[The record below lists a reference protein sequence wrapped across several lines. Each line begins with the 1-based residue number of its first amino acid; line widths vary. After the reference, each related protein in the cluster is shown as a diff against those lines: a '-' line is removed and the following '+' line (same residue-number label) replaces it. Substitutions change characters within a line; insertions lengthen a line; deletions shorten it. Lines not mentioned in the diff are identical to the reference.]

1 MDEQTNQ
8 REKAH
13 MDVLGLKQ
21 EVPQDP
27 VGQIVTREGYPNIAM
42 VDLGREVS
50 ETVRA
55 SWPAA
60 RPFQSGG
67 AVDSG
72 WLLPF
77 IGAGSTAASSLF
89 AGNVFLATANPSTL
103 MTIGAGVGS
112 AVMGSTGIIAQAPF
126 VAASTALMPVVAPVM
141 LFMTV
146 SSAARLDRVQ
156 RALGALSEGLE
167 RVRHLMEA
175 EDYARLESAAEQLDE
190 IGAQFV
196 HGQRFTEGM
205 KIALMLAKRDVNRL
219 RRKFGHL
226 AMREIRSEQD
236 ARLAVSDIN
245 LFVLSTLTDLRA
257 DALRLQLTLQDDPH
271 YAERRE
277 AVLRKKVEQ
286 CADTF
291 RELLDRNPV
300 GSYRDQLQQDLDE
313 LGRFEFLPWG
323 LTDTGAQAIRAIG
336 GGRSL
341 AKTIG
346 AVDTILD
353 ENFAPVGSRMERW
366 ISELESSAA
375 AAREEAIV
383 IYRERDGGRALKAH
397 HTRDLRLV
405 QWAA

>member
-1 MDEQTNQ
+1 MDI
-8 REKAH
+8 
-13 MDVLGLKQ
+13 LGLKQ
-21 EVPQDP
+21 DVPQDP
-27 VGQIVTREGYPNIAM
+27 VGQMLTRDGYPNIAV
-42 VDLGREVS
+42 VDLGREAS
-50 ETVRA
+50 EALRA
-55 SWPAA
+55 SWPPA

-67 AVDSG
+67 VVDSA
-72 WLLPF
+72 WLQPLL
-77 IGAGSTAASSLF
+77 GAGGTAASSLF
-89 AGNVFLATANPSTL
+89 AGNVFLATANPATL

-112 AVMGSTGIIAQAPF
+112 AVMGPTGIIAQAPF

-146 SSAARLDRVQ
+146 SSAMTGARLDRVQ

-175 EDYARLESAAEQLDE
+175 EDYARLVSAAEQLDE
-190 IGAQFV
+190 IGSQFL
-196 HGQRFTEGM
+196 HGLRFTDGM

-219 RRKFGHL
+219 RHKFGHL
-226 AMREIRSEQD
+226 VMREIRSEQD

-257 DALRLQLTLQDDPH
+257 GALRLQLTLQDDLH

-277 AVLRKKVEQ
+277 AVLRKRVEQ
-286 CADTF
+286 CADSF
-291 RELLDRNPV
+291 RELLDQNPV
-300 GSYRDQLQQDLDE
+300 GSFRDRLQQDLDE
-313 LGRFEFLPWG
+313 LGRFDFLPWG
-323 LTDTGAQAIRAIG
+323 LTDAAAQAIRTLG

-353 ENFAPVGSRMERW
+353 EDFAPVGSRMARW
-366 ISELESSAA
+366 ISELESSAE
-375 AAREEAIV
+375 AAREESIV
-383 IYRERDGGRALKAH
+383 IYRERDGGRDLKAH

-405 QWAA
+405 QTAA

>member
-1 MDEQTNQ
+1 
-8 REKAH
+8 

-21 EVPQDP
+21 EVPRDP
-27 VGQIVTREGYPNIAM
+27 VGQVHTRDGYPNIAM

-112 AVMGSTGIIAQAPF
+112 AVVGPTGIIAQAPF

-146 SSAARLDRVQ
+146 SSVMTGARLDRVQ
-156 RALGALSEGLE
+156 TALGALSEGLE

-175 EDYARLESAAEQLDE
+175 EDHARFVSAAEELDD
-190 IGAQFV
+190 IGSQFQ
-196 HGQRFTEGM
+196 HGRRFTDAM
-205 KIALMLAKRDVNRL
+205 KMTLTHAKRDVNRL
-219 RRKFGHL
+219 RHKFGHL
-226 AMREIRSEQD
+226 VTREIRSEQN
-236 ARLAVSDIN
+236 ARSVVSDIN
-245 LFVLSTLTDLRA
+245 LFVLSSLMDLRA

-277 AVLRKKVEQ
+277 TVLGKKVER
-286 CADTF
+286 CAERF
-291 RELLDRNPV
+291 REILDRNPV
-300 GSYRDQLQQDLDE
+300 AAFRDQSRKELDE
-313 LGRFEFLPWG
+313 LDWLPWILG
-323 LTDTGAQAIRAIG
+323 HGRRLDETMGAM
-336 GGRSL
+336 
-341 AKTIG
+341 
-346 AVDTILD
+346 DTILEED
-353 ENFAPVGSRMERW
+353 FAPVGSRMERW
-366 ISELESSAA
+366 VSELESSAA

-383 IYRERDGGRALKAH
+383 IYRERGAGRALKAH

-405 QWAA
+405 QTAA

>member
-1 MDEQTNQ
+1 
-8 REKAH
+8 
-13 MDVLGLKQ
+13 MDVLGLQQ
-21 EVPQDP
+21 EVPQGP
-27 VGQIVTREGYPNIAM
+27 VGQVHTRDGYPDIAM

-112 AVMGSTGIIAQAPF
+112 AVMGPTGIIAQAPF

-146 SSAARLDRVQ
+146 SSAMTGARLDRVQ
-156 RALGALSEGLE
+156 RALGALAEGLE

-175 EDYARLESAAEQLDE
+175 EDYARLESDAEQLDE
-190 IGAQFV
+190 IGSQFE

-205 KIALMLAKRDVNRL
+205 KIALILAKRDVNRL

-226 AMREIRSEQD
+226 VRRDIRSEQD

-271 YAERRE
+271 YAERR
-277 AVLRKKVEQ
+277 AVVLRRRVEQ
-286 CADTF
+286 CGDMF
-291 RELLDRNPV
+291 REILDRNPV
-300 GSYRDQLQQDLDE
+300 ASFRDQLQEELDE
-313 LGRFEFLPWG
+313 LGWFFRTL
-323 LTDTGAQAIRAIG
+323 G
-336 GGRSL
+336 GGGSL

-353 ENFAPVGSRMERW
+353 EDFAPVGSHMERW
-366 ISELESSAA
+366 ISELEPSAA
-375 AAREEAIV
+375 AEREEAIV

-405 QWAA
+405 QTAA

>member
-1 MDEQTNQ
+1 MDI
-8 REKAH
+8 
-13 MDVLGLKQ
+13 LGLKQ

-27 VGQIVTREGYPNIAM
+27 VGQVHTRDGYPNIAL

-50 ETVRA
+50 EALRV
-55 SWPAA
+55 SWHA

-67 AVDSG
+67 AIGSG

-89 AGNVFLATANPSTL
+89 AGNVFLATANPATL

-112 AVMGSTGIIAQAPF
+112 AVMGPTGIIAQAPF
-126 VAASTALMPVVAPVM
+126 VAASSALMPVVAPVM

-146 SSAARLDRVQ
+146 SSVMTGARLDRLQ
-156 RALGALSEGLE
+156 RAVGALSEGVE

-175 EDYARLESAAEQLDE
+175 EDHARLVGAAEHLE
-190 IGAQFV
+190 EVGSQFE
-196 HGQRFTEGM
+196 HGQRFTDGM
-205 KIALMLAKRDVNRL
+205 KNELVSARSEVKWL

-226 AMREIRSEQD
+226 VTREIQSEQD

-245 LFVLSTLTDLRA
+245 LFVLSSLMDLRA

-277 AVLRKKVEQ
+277 AALREKVEQ
-286 CADTF
+286 CAGAF
-291 RELLDRNPV
+291 RELLDHNQV
-300 GSYRDQLQQDLDE
+300 TSFRDQLQRDLDE

-323 LTDTGAQAIRAIG
+323 LTDTAASVLRTLGA
-336 GGRSL
+336 GRSL
-341 AKTIG
+341 NKGIREI
-346 AVDTILD
+346 DNILD
-353 ENFAPVGSRMERW
+353 EDFAPVGSRMERW
-366 ISELESSAA
+366 IGELESSTA
-375 AAREEAIV
+375 AAREESV
-383 IYRERDGGRALKAH
+383 VFYRERDGQRALRAH

-405 QWAA
+405 QTAA

>member
-1 MDEQTNQ
+1 MDI
-8 REKAH
+8 
-13 MDVLGLKQ
+13 LGLKQ

-27 VGQIVTREGYPNIAM
+27 VGQVYKRDGYSDIAM

-67 AVDSG
+67 AIDSG

-89 AGNVFLATANPSTL
+89 AGNVFLATANPATL

-112 AVMGSTGIIAQAPF
+112 AVMGPTGIIAQAPF
-126 VAASTALMPVVAPVM
+126 IAASSALMPVVAPVM

-146 SSAARLDRVQ
+146 SSAMTGARLDRVQ

-190 IGAQFV
+190 VGSQFE

-226 AMREIRSEQD
+226 ASRDIRSDQD
-236 ARLAVSDIN
+236 AKLAVSDIN
-245 LFVLSTLTDLRA
+245 LFGLSTLTDLRA

-271 YAERRE
+271 YAERR
-277 AVLRKKVEQ
+277 AVVLRRRVEQ
-286 CADTF
+286 CGNTF
-291 RELLDRNPV
+291 KGILDRNPV
-300 GSYRDQLQQDLDE
+300 ESFREQMQAELDE
-313 LGRFEFLPWG
+313 LGWFF
-323 LTDTGAQAIRAIG
+323 RALG
-336 GGRSL
+336 RGRSL
-341 AKTIG
+341 AETIG
-346 AVDTILD
+346 TVNTILD
-353 ENFAPVGSRMERW
+353 EDFAPVGSRMERW
-366 ISELESSAA
+366 VSELESSSVAG
-375 AAREEAIV
+375 REEAIV
-383 IYRERDGGRALKAH
+383 IYRERDGGRDLKAH

-405 QWAA
+405 QTAA